1 MKPADD
7 AEPTEERVTE
17 PAKGPEA
24 KNAAEESDKSAE
36 SAVAADSLDDSEEP
50 ETFKLKPRKGKHAKE
65 EKEEDADGAT
75 AVEPPRRSSAPPDE
89 DTPPWD
95 RAPRPRNAVIG
106 ILVTVA
112 LLGAAGLIGWAMLR
126 PSLDDG
132 SSGAV
137 SDPTGPCELRTVDE
151 MPGGGGIPAVE
162 GIPERSTVVITTN
175 LGQVTVLLFGDLAPC
190 GVASFTHLASQG
202 FYNSATCPSMTS
214 ALTEPTLV
222 LRCGMPTEQGGPGY
236 RVRGEH
242 PFSETAV
249 VDALALVNDESGRS
263 GAEFALVRGQS
274 VPTNNLTVIGQVIDG
289 FGVLDSITAQAGAAS
304 YAGAPP
310 LPVTVLT
317 VTVQGGPAPS
327 GGASSGLPGGPGF
340 PGLPS

>member
-7 AEPTEERVTE
+7 AEPTEEPVN
-17 PAKGPEA
+17 KPETGDG
-24 KNAAEESDKSAE
+24 EEKPDDSSASDAPDE
-36 SAVAADSLDDSEEP
+36 SAEP
-50 ETFKLKPRKGKHAKE
+50 ETFKLKPRKAKHAKE
-65 EKEEDADGAT
+65 SDE
-75 AVEPPRRSSAPPDE
+75 EPPRRSSAPPDE

-112 LLGAAGLIGWAMLR
+112 LLGAAGLIGWALLR
-126 PSLDDG
+126 PSLEDG
-132 SSGAV
+132 ASGV
-137 SDPTGPCELRTVDE
+137 VGDPTGPCELRTVDE
-151 MPGGGGIPAVE
+151 MPGGGGVPAVE

-175 LGQVTVLLFGDLAPC
+175 LGQVTVMLFGDLAPC
-190 GVASFTHLASQG
+190 GVASFTHLARQG
-202 FYNSATCPSMTS
+202 FYNSASCPSMTS

-289 FGVLDSITAQAGAAS
+289 FSVLDSITAQAGAAS

-317 VTVQGGPAPS
+317 VTVQGGPGGGPS
-327 GGASSGLPGGPGF
+327 GDASSGLPGPGF